1 MENLFVIGA
10 TNPDVDNLL
19 KHFREKVKD
28 VVKFDNLFEFRKKI
42 TTESPDAILVADNLK
57 EKKIEDLLKSIKEQE
72 NCRDLPILALI
83 TSNDQKVSVRFLRNG
98 ACDAV
103 YPPFLYEEVQTRLN
117 LRFEEI
123 KMRQSF
129 TSGEFFF
136 NEAQEKEQGRR
147 SGIFRFFNHI
157 NAEVGNIV
165 IHEGRVVHA
174 TYGSLIKADAFL
186 QLASNSDLKFVF
198 NDDHQIKNFSINEGI
213 TGLLLEASKLKD
225 EIKKQ
230 EIDVSDEVKFLVIDE
245 NRIARVMASRILKS
259 FNYVCKVTSPSE
271 MTVRFMANYAPR
283 FLIVDY
289 GDSESM
295 LDMLWPDG
303 RREDDIPVIIYCDED
318 IKDINFTKLGKHEVN
333 AVLYKSEFNKKIKSV
348 LQANKLAQ

>member
-1 MENLFVIGA
+1 MEKLFLIGA
-10 TNPDVDNLL
+10 ANSEIDALL
-19 KHFREKVKD
+19 KQFKEKVKE
-28 VVKFDNLFEFRKKI
+28 VLKFDNLFEFRKKI
-42 TTESPDAILVADNLK
+42 TSESPDVILVADNLK
-57 EKKIEDLLKSIKEQE
+57 EKKLEELLSSIKDLE
-72 NCRDLPILALI
+72 NCRDIPLI
-83 TSNDQKVSVRFLRNG
+83 GLVTTKDPKMAIRFLKNG
-98 ACDAV
+98 ASDAA
-103 YPPFLYEEVQTRLN
+103 YPPFLFEEVQTRLN

-157 NAEVGNIV
+157 NSEVGNVV
-165 IHEGRVVHA
+165 INEGRVVHS

-198 NDDHQIKNFSINEGI
+198 NDEHNIKNFSINEGI

-230 EIDVSDEVKFLVIDE
+230 EIDSSEDIKFLVIDE
-245 NRIARVMASRILKS
+245 SRIARVMASRILKS
-259 FNYVCKVTSPSE
+259 FNYVCKVTSPTE
-271 MTVRFMANYAPR
+271 MTVRFMANFAPR
-283 FLIVDY
+283 ILIVDY
-289 GDSESM
+289 TDSERM

-303 RREDDIPVIIYCDED
+303 RKEDDIPVIIYCDAD
-318 IKDINFTKLGKHEVN
+318 IKDINFTRLGKHEICS
-333 AVLYKSEFNKKIKSV
+333 VLYKSEFNKKIKTV
-348 LQANKLAQ
+348 LQANKVSH

>member
-1 MENLFVIGA
+1 MEKLFSIGA
-10 TNPDVDNLL
+10 SNSDVDALL
-19 KHFREKVKD
+19 KQFKEKVKNIQ
-28 VVKFDNLFEFRKKI
+28 KFDNLFEFRKKI
-42 TTESPDAILVADNLK
+42 SSHSPDVILVADNLK
-57 EKKIEDLLKSIKEQE
+57 EKKLNDLLSSIKELE
-72 NCRDLPILALI
+72 NTRDVPLI
-83 TSNDQKVSVRFLRNG
+83 GLVTSGEKKIGVQFLRNG
-98 ACDAV
+98 ASDAV
-103 YPPFLYEEVQTRLN
+103 YPPFLLEEVQARIN

-147 SGIFRFFNHI
+147 TGVFRFFNHAS
-157 NAEVGNIV
+157 AEVGNIV
-165 IHEGRVVHA
+165 INEGRVVHS

-198 NDDHQIKNFSINEGI
+198 NDNHDIKNFSINEGI

-230 EIDVSDEVKFLVIDE
+230 EIDDSQETKFLVIDA

-259 FNYVCKVTSPSE
+259 FNYICKVTSPEE

-283 FLIVDY
+283 VLIVDHA
-289 GDSESM
+289 DSESM
-295 LDMLWPDG
+295 LNMLWPDG
-303 RREDDIPVIIYCDED
+303 RKDDDIPVIIYCDDD
-318 IKDINFTKLGKHEVN
+318 IKDINFTKLGNHEISSVI
-333 AVLYKSEFNKKIKSV
+333 YKNEFNKNIKSV
-348 LQANKLAQ
+348 LQANKVL

>member
-1 MENLFVIGA
+1 MEKLFFIGA
-10 TNPDVDNLL
+10 SNSEIDTLIKKFKD
-19 KHFREKVKD
+19 KVKQ
-28 VVKFDNLFEFRKKI
+28 VSKFDNLFEFRKKI
-42 TTESPDAILVADNLK
+42 TTESPNVILVADNLK
-57 EKKIEDLLKSIKEQE
+57 EKKIEDMLSSIKDQE
-72 NCRDLPILALI
+72 NCRDIPLIGLI
-83 TSNDQKVSVRFLRNG
+83 TTNDQKVAVRFLKNG
-98 ACDAV
+98 ASDAV
-103 YPPFLYEEVQTRLN
+103 YPPFLLEEVRTRLN

-157 NAEVGNIV
+157 NAEVGNVV
-165 IHEGRVVHA
+165 INEGRVVHS

-186 QLASNSDLKFVF
+186 QLASNSDLNFVF
-198 NDDHQIKNFSINEGI
+198 NDEHNIKNFSIDEGI

-230 EIDVSDEVKFLVIDE
+230 EIENSDEIKFLVIDE

-259 FNYVCKVTSPSE
+259 FNYICKVTSPAE

-289 GDSESM
+289 NDSTSM

-303 RREDDIPVIIYCDED
+303 RKEDDITAIIYCDDD
-318 IKDINFTKLGKHEVN
+318 IKDINFSKLGKHEVSS
-333 AVLYKSEFNKKIKSV
+333 VLYKSEFNKKIKSV
-348 LQANKLAQ
+348 LQANKVSQ